1 MSLKHTFPAAAA
13 LAAFSLAPI
22 QAFAQQ
28 GIQLL
33 EPVGNVGQIPTN
45 GGPLGAF
52 GFYFN
57 LLYPWVVGLGAAVAV
72 LMGVIGGIQIMLA
85 GADQG
90 KRSAGINRL
99 MISLG
104 GLLLILFSAT
114 ILHALNP
121 VFFK

>member
-1 MSLKHTFPAAAA
+1 MTLKHLSVAGLALLFAPFTA
-13 LAAFSLAPI
+13 LAQSNGLS
-22 QAFAQQ
+22 
-28 GIQLL
+28 LL
-33 EPVGNVGQIPTN
+33 ECVGSVCQIPTN
-45 GGPLGAF
+45 TGPLGAF
-52 GFYFN
+52 GIYFN
-57 LLYPWVVGLGAAVAV
+57 LLYPWVVGMGAAVAV

-90 KRSAGINRL
+90 KRSAGINRF
-99 MISLG
+99 MISIG